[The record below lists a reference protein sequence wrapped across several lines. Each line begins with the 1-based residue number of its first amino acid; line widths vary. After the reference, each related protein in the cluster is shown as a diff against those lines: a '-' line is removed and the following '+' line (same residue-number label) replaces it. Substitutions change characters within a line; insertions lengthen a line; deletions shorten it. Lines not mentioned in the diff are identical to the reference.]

1 MPDFASLESL
11 ANHFSE
17 LSEQMNKQNVEN
29 AERAAK
35 MVADKARSVIGSYEF
50 GWPQLAPATIAD
62 RIAKGFSP
70 NDPLL
75 RTGELRDSIEYVVEV
90 EDGGEKV
97 TAEVGSNDPVA
108 EFQELGTSTI
118 PPRSFLW
125 ESLMRCL
132 PEIEEMAGDQAVE
145 VFRSGRAAP
154 VIKHS

>member
-11 ANHFSE
+11 ADHFSKLNE
-17 LSEQMNKQNVEN
+17 EMNKQNVEN

-35 MVADKARSVIGSYEF
+35 MVADKARSAIGTYEF
-50 GWPQLAPATIAD
+50 GWPQLASATIAD

-75 RTGELRDSIEYVVEV
+75 RTGELRESIEYVVEV
-90 EDGGEKV
+90 EDDGEKV
-97 TAEVGSNDPVA
+97 TAEVDSNDPVA
-108 EFQELGTSTI
+108 EYQEFGTSTI

-132 PEIEEMAGDQAVE
+132 PEIEEMSGDQMVE
-145 VFRSGRAAP
+145 VFRTGHAAP
-154 VIKHS
+154 VIKH